1 MNEKPA
7 TQILKHTMA
16 WSQEDVTKNLA
27 SLQALSDYGY
37 DEYQQ
42 FRPGMRFIESLASW
56 LNQLPQTKRA
66 AAFRFVKEKLLYIT
80 QDQMKQ
86 IISVTY
92 LDYIAPI
99 LLKQISH
106 ELKPSIP
113 YWNVARLL
121 NLDQFKVLLR
131 KCLFVGLSDGSQ
143 IDTFRRNNPAIDHE
157 QVYRTHEINH
167 TRTMKIKMALKKDL
181 ACRESCACF
190 RNIFL
195 LDDFSASGLSY
206 LRMSKSSPYN
216 MIGKIADFYSS
227 ITNENDPI
235 SKLVNIEDLR
245 IWLILYVA
253 TEHAKEYLQ
262 NLGSNL
268 FTPIPFSVIST
279 HTIPDSIKYREND
292 DAEFT
297 DLIKNK
303 DFGWRGL
310 DTDDHMNTGDNKRPY
325 LGYDSCALPLVLNHN
340 TPNNSLPILHRND
353 YVTFKGLFPRV
364 SRHQ

>member
-7 TQILKHTMA
+7 TQILSRTMK
-16 WSQEDVTKNLA
+16 WSQKDVTENLA
-27 SLQALSDYGY
+27 SLQVLSGYGY

-56 LNQLPQTKRA
+56 LNQFPQNKRA

-92 LDYIAPI
+92 LDCIVPI

-106 ELKPSIP
+106 ELEPSIP
-113 YWNVARLL
+113 YWNVAQLL
-121 NLDQFKVLLR
+121 NLNQFKVLLR

-143 IDTFRRNNPAIDHE
+143 IDTFRRNNQAIDHE
-157 QVYRTHEINH
+157 QIYRTHEINY
-167 TRTMKIKMALKKDL
+167 TRTGKIKMALKKDL
-181 ACRESCACF
+181 GCKEPSAHF

-195 LDDFSASGLSY
+195 LDDFSGSGLSY
-206 LRMSKSSPYN
+206 LRRSESSPSD
-216 MIGKIADFYSS
+216 MVGKIADFHRSV
-227 ITNENDPI
+227 TNKIDPI
-235 SKLVNIEDLR
+235 SELVDIKDLR

-253 TEHAKEYLQ
+253 TEHAKEHLQ
-262 NLGSNL
+262 YLGSKL
-268 FTPIPFSVIST
+268 FSKIPFSVIST

-292 DAEFT
+292 DTEFT

-303 DFGWRGL
+303 NFGWREL

-353 YVTFKGLFPRV
+353 CVKFKGLFPRV